1 MIYIGKGYNMPVL
14 KSWKLNCSLAT
25 AAINKRASNVL
36 ESRMSALLTWICEL
50 CDIYEGKCRKRGITI
65 VMNQVPAIYNERQK
79 LLVRH
84 KMTLPL
90 VDDSHLQN
98 RSCVIFTMHIWKNW
112 KLFVEKWQPIWLL
125 NGMTTNHWDGLKRL
139 RFLEALAGWWE
150 PMWSRER
157 PILLYRLIV
166 ITWQR

>member
-1 MIYIGKGYNMPVL
+1 MFSKVE
-14 KSWKLNCSLAT
+14 W
-25 AAINKRASNVL
+25 V
-36 ESRMSALLTWICEL
+36 ALLTWI
-50 CDIYEGKCRKRGITI
+50 CDIYEGKCRKRGIII
-65 VMNQVPAIYNERQK
+65 VMNQVPAIYNELDKLSSGAERQK
-79 LLVRH
+79 LLVWH
-84 KMTLPL
+84 KMTVPL
-90 VDDSHLQN
+90 VDNSHLQN

-125 NGMTTNHWDGLKRL
+125 KGMTTDHWDGLERL

-157 PILLYRLIV
+157 PILLYQLIV